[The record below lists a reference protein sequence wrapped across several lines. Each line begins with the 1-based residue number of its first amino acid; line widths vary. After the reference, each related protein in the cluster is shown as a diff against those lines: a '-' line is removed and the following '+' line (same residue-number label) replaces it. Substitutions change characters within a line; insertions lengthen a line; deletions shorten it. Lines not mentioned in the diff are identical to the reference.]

1 MTRLKTVAV
10 ENPGDDVVPGDQRQ
24 GAHSLD
30 DIGRR
35 AVALSPP
42 TARQPVL
49 GMVPAYPVNGQHD
62 LGRGVHGFVD
72 DRARNPLLQPGHR
85 SSVPTTQSG
94 TASAVKEIDTRSDR
108 GCAAA
113 S

>member
-1 MTRLKTVAV
+1 MARLKTVAV
-10 ENPGDDVVPGDQRQ
+10 ENPRDDVVPGDQRQ

-42 TARQPVL
+42 SARQAVL

-62 LGRGVHGFVD
+62 LGRGVVEVGHGFVD
-72 DRARNPLLQPGHR
+72 DRAHNPLLEPSIR
-85 SSVPTTQSG
+85 
-94 TASAVKEIDTRSDR
+94 RR
-108 GCAAA
+108 C
-113 S
+113 

>member
-62 LGRGVHGFVD
+62 LGRGVIEIGHGFVD
-72 DRARNPLLQPGHR
+72 DRAHNPLLQPGIGR
-85 SSVPTTQSG
+85 
-94 TASAVKEIDTRSDR
+94 R
-108 GCAAA
+108 C
-113 S
+113 

>member
-1 MTRLKTVAV
+1 MARVKTVAV
-10 ENPGDDVVPGDQRQ
+10 ENPRDDVVPGDQRQ

-42 TARQPVL
+42 PAWQPVL

-62 LGRGVHGFVD
+62 LGRGVVEVGHGFVD
-72 DRARNPLLQPGHR
+72 DRAHNPLLEPSIR
-85 SSVPTTQSG
+85 
-94 TASAVKEIDTRSDR
+94 RR
-108 GCAAA
+108 C
-113 S
+113 